1 MADDIGKLILR
12 LTLGILMLLHGIS
25 KITGGVSG
33 IEKMLQGI
41 GMPGTFALGAYIGE
55 VLAPILVLI
64 GFYSRVGAAL
74 IVVNMLFAI
83 GLAHRADLFLLGN
96 SGGWTLELQ
105 GFFMF
110 TALALM
116 LTGPGRISINRR

>member
-12 LTLGILMLLHGIS
+12 LTLGMLMLLHGIS

-33 IEKMLQGI
+33 IEKMLQSV
-41 GMPGTFALGAYIGE
+41 GMPGYFALGAYVGE
-55 VLAPILVLI
+55 VLAPLLVLI

-74 IVVNMLFAI
+74 IAVNMLFAVA
-83 GLAHRADLFLLGN
+83 LAHRADLLLLDEA
-96 SGGWTLELQ
+96 GGWALELQ
-105 GFFMF
+105 AFFLF

-116 LTGPGRISINRR
+116 FMGPGRFSINRR